1 MGEYGPQGWWPLFD
15 LRQTDASEPDLQ
27 KGYHPGNYD
36 YPQSEKQRFEIAI
49 GSILTQN
56 TSWVQVEKALG
67 NLYEKGWLTPE
78 GMLNADENSLK
89 QAVRPAGYY
98 NQKAE
103 RLKIIARFFL
113 ERKERRLSS
122 SSPERGELLALK
134 GVGPETADSILLYA
148 FHEPEFVVDAYTRR
162 LAVSL
167 GWLQGCESY
176 QEVKELFVATLPRD
190 VQLFQEYHALIVTH
204 LKKCPA
210 HPKVQTH
217 PSSYKL
223 LKEKGCLLASL
234 YRELA

>member
-15 LRQTDASEPDLQ
+15 LRQPDSQELDLQ
-27 KGYHPGNYD
+27 RGYHPGNYH
-36 YPQSEKQRFEIAI
+36 YPQSEKQCFEIAI

-56 TSWVQVEKALG
+56 TSWVQVERALE
-67 NLYEKGWLTPE
+67 NLHQKGWLTPE
-78 GMLNADENSLK
+78 KIVKADESSLK

-103 RLKIIARFFL
+103 RLQIIARFFL

-122 SSPERGELLALK
+122 SPPERSELLALK

-176 QEVKELFVATLPRD
+176 QEVKELFVAALPRD
-190 VQLFQEYHALIVTH
+190 VHLFQEYHALIVTH

-210 HPKVQTH
+210 HPKVQTQ
-217 PSSYKL
+217 PPFYRS